1 MHVIKLSATDSTN
14 DYLKNLQSGTTLP
27 DFSVVIAEQQQ
38 SGRGQRGSKWV
49 SEKGKNLT
57 FSVLKKNIGLSGQQH
72 FYLNTWVSLALLKV
86 LDKLEIPQLR
96 VKWPNDI
103 MSGTL
108 KICGI
113 LIENVWQGSQIVH
126 SVIGIGL
133 NVNQLAFPG
142 LPRAGSMALAT
153 GKQFDL
159 DKVFMLLMEQ
169 LRSDFKKG
177 GTQFYAAALR
187 DYEEQLYCRNFTAK
201 FKTEDGTIF
210 TGSIRGVTAEGKLLV
225 AGKDGKHYNFG
236 FKEVQLL
243 HQ

>member
-14 DYLKNLQSGTTLP
+14 DYLKNLQSGTALP
-27 DFSVVIAEQQQ
+27 DFSVVIAEQQRA
-38 SGRGQRGSKWV
+38 GRGQRGNMWF

-57 FSVLKKNIGLSGQQH
+57 FSILKKDIRLSGQQH

-86 LDKLEIPQLR
+86 LEKLEIPQLR

-103 MSGTL
+103 MSGAL

-113 LIENVWQGSQIVH
+113 LIENVWQGSQIDH

-133 NVNQLAFPG
+133 NVNQLAFTG
-142 LPRAGSMALAT
+142 LPGAGSMALAT

-159 DKVFMLLMEQ
+159 NEVLMLVLEQ
-169 LRSDFKKG
+169 LRSDFKTG
-177 GTQFYAAALR
+177 GTQFYTMALR
-187 DYEEQLYCRNFTAK
+187 DYEQNLYYRNFPAN
-201 FKTEDGTIF
+201 FKTEDGKIF
-210 TGSIRGVTAEGKLLV
+210 TGNIKGVTTDGKLHV
-225 AGKDGKHYNFG
+225 EGEDGKQYAYG

>member
-14 DYLKNLQSGTTLP
+14 DYLKKLQSGTTLP

-57 FSVLKKNIGLSGQQH
+57 FSILKKDIRLSGQQH
-72 FYLNTWVSLALLKV
+72 FYLNIWVSLALLKV

-142 LPRAGSMALAT
+142 LPRAGSMALVS

-159 DKVFMLLMEQ
+159 DEVLMLAMEQ
-169 LRSDFKKG
+169 LRSDFKTEG
-177 GTQFYAAALR
+177 PNFYSIALR
-187 DYEEQLYCRNFTAK
+187 DYEEKLYYRNFNAK
-201 FKTEDGTIF
+201 FKTQDGKIF
-210 TGSIRGVTAEGKLLV
+210 NGSIKGVTAEGKLLV
-225 AGKDGKHYNFG
+225 AGEDGKQYDFG

-243 HQ
+243 YQ